1 MQSCCYC
8 AQCAKHLAIYST
20 SSNQVWIA
28 TSHCLAQQG
37 KLCFSFPAKGDG
49 SPIFMLL
56 ADGLSL
62 RHSLQSSESLSNF
75 NVLLFLHVSSVMF
88 ILLSNYNVR
97 RKAKSSCELRHT
109 LTRLCKANVTTLAVV
124 SCLAKLF
131 MNCFIHF
138 TLSYFMIGIHAE
150 DNPTAFTNV
159 RYDRIMV
166 WETPFTERVVLY
178 FSAPA
183 LSTELQPLLLPS
195 PPLDDDL
202 HPFALIN

>member
-1 MQSCCYC
+1 
-8 AQCAKHLAIYST
+8 
-20 SSNQVWIA
+20 
-28 TSHCLAQQG
+28 
-37 KLCFSFPAKGDG
+37 
-49 SPIFMLL
+49 
-56 ADGLSL
+56 
-62 RHSLQSSESLSNF
+62 
-75 NVLLFLHVSSVMF
+75 
-88 ILLSNYNVR
+88 
-97 RKAKSSCELRHT
+97 
-109 LTRLCKANVTTLAVV
+109 
-124 SCLAKLF
+124 
-131 MNCFIHF
+131 
-138 TLSYFMIGIHAE
+138 MIGIHAE